1 MKRVDILY
9 DGTVFTVSNR
19 TVEEFQAEVDAALAA
34 PAPQW
39 LTVNYGEGRANTA
52 LILITPFTALTIITN
67 DFDDQNLDRPAVE

>member
-1 MKRVDILY
+1 VKRVDILC

-19 TVEEFQAEVDAALAA
+19 TAEEFQAEVDAALAA

-39 LTVNYGEGRANTA
+39 LTVNYGEGRVNPA

-67 DFDDQNLDRPAVE
+67 DFDDQNLDRPHIE

>member
-1 MKRVDILY
+1 MKRVDILC

-19 TVEEFQAEVDAALAA
+19 TAEEFQAEVDAALAA

-39 LTVNYGEGRANTA
+39 LTVNYGEGRVNPA

-67 DFDDQNLDRPAVE
+67 DFDDQNLDRPHIE